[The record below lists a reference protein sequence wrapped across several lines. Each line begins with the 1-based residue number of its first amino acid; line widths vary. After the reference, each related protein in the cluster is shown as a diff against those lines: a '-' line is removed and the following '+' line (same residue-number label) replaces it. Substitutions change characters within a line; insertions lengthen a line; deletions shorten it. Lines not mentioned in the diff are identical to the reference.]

1 MRTKLISPLLFL
13 IFIYLTFIS
22 CQEPTG
28 TTDPGPV
35 KPPKEIISVE
45 RASKMY
51 ESYSSR
57 RVPIIKKYEDSVVSD
72 TTPFTPTRYAEYD
85 LETIKQYVA
94 YVEHQAKQAKVDVKT
109 LRFYLSN
116 YPNSEKFANGDKVKY
131 PRRNSFFVLP
141 TMEYKGEN
149 VGFSIE
155 EVDGKYTAV
164 PINKHSSTNE
174 KVQNKAQ
181 TDSEGQLNEAGFFM
195 SVSTTVQSNGT
206 TSLILND
213 GQMMPPPGFDDF
225 GSNN

>member
-22 CQEPTG
+22 CKESTG
-28 TTDPGPV
+28 TIDPGPI
-35 KPPKEIISVE
+35 KPPKQIISVE
-45 RASKMY
+45 RASEMY
-51 ESYSSR
+51 ENYSAR
-57 RVPIIKKYEDSVVSD
+57 RVPIIKKYEDSAVSD

-94 YVEHQAKQAKVDVKT
+94 YVEYQAKQAKVDVKT

-116 YPNSEKFANGDKVKY
+116 YPNSETFPNGDKVRY

-141 TMEYKGEN
+141 TMEYNGKN

-164 PINKHSSTNE
+164 PINKRATGNE
-174 KVQNKAQ
+174 KGQNKAQ

-195 SVSTTVQSNGT
+195 AGSTTVQGGGT

-213 GQMMPPPGFDDF
+213 GQLVPPPGDNDF
-225 GSNN
+225 NNND